1 LSGLPVPLV
10 YKDKNVLWDESNIR
24 KKQWYVNKKKN
35 HRMWWCL
42 PSSLSQNRD
51 LRLTVSR
58 QILKCGRQS
67 TEKVRKEIGEE
78 SYIL

>member
-1 LSGLPVPLV
+1 M
-10 YKDKNVLWDESNIR
+10 YKDKNALWDESNIR
-24 KKQWYVNKKKN
+24 KKQHYVNKKKT

-42 PSSLSQNRD
+42 PSYLSQNRD
-51 LRLTVSR
+51 PRLTVSR